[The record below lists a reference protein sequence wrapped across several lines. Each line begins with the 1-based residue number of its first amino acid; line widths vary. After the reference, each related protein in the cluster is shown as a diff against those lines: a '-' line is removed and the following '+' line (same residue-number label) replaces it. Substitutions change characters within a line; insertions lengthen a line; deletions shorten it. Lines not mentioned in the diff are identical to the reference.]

1 MNGQP
6 GVMLS
11 QFGDEVKKF
20 EYFKDEYEKFRS
32 GIDPRTDAPID
43 PNGDNSELLA
53 YIDSIVNEI
62 KSSRKTA
69 RQFGEQLVKN
79 GTLQRE
85 NIPNFHVEGIE
96 DEVPPPIIKTGQPPI
111 MKAGQPPIIKADPGE
126 ARLRPSDRAELDN
139 YVVNYRGN
147 DNPIIPISPI
157 PYNNPFNR
165 KTMQPYNR
173 NEAHAKF
180 NWEDIAKKDNRQK
193 EIRQKY
199 EYRPLN
205 DNQQKMLDQLIDIT
219 INKKKT
225 IDFNPKL
232 MNEEYAKK
240 FAEEN
245 DGWAEWID
253 VNPYDNRD
261 EKELVV
267 FNKYSQP
274 QYING
279 FHYTQN
285 DAGVQGLYQKT
296 YPNGYDDDRRI
307 RVPYSQFK
315 KEAFQYDKRVTPWD
329 RILVHD
335 PHPQVYEDLRG
346 RGYKVPSPPKRSL
359 AQNQIWNKVVS
370 VSIKNWMKKWY
381 ESKDHLKDRD
391 ALLFI
396 RSYMNLLK
404 FINILYIYY
413 VDSRFIALIKKSPI
427 YNNVENK
434 MKKWKDY
441 KKLCNKSS
449 GLVNKK
455 QFRRM
460 FFAIFVDPPN
470 QFWWS
475 EENTRRAFMEAD
487 IHPQLGSII
496 EFAKALMVKYQTEL
510 ARIDEID
517 DTLHQAKQPFIENP
531 PDTFQLPQQKAY
543 LKKKIKDEF
552 NKHLDK
558 MKEALQQNVLDG
570 LYGEWNDGSL
580 SNRPGKEFGN
590 LDFFNEPLKDEK
602 YTYKKPDPKNKGK
615 FLFYNIAEFPNK
627 NDDY

>member
-1 MNGQP
+1 
-6 GVMLS
+6 MLS

-126 ARLRPSDRAELDN
+126 ARLRPSDRAELDK

-147 DNPIIPISPI
+147 HNPIIPISPI

-173 NEAHAKF
+173 NEAHATF

-267 FNKYSQP
+267 FNKYGIP
-274 QYING
+274 T
-279 FHYTQN
+279 H
-285 DAGVQGLYQKT
+285 V
-296 YPNGYDDDRRI
+296 NGYSWGTNGSGGHTTQAENAHTGRWEGQYGVKDLTWEQAAKFNAGIEIGMWNSLEIQADYFFERRSNI
-307 RVPYSQFK
+307 FMQRTTIPSSAGFI
-315 KEAFQYDKRVTPWD
+315 EAPWSNYG
-329 RILVHD
+329 I
-335 PHPQVYEDLRG
+335 
-346 RGYKVPSPPKRSL
+346 
-359 AQNQIWNKVVS
+359 
-370 VSIKNWMKKWY
+370 
-381 ESKDHLKDRD
+381 
-391 ALLFI
+391 
-396 RSYMNLLK
+396 
-404 FINILYIYY
+404 
-413 VDSRFIALIKKSPI
+413 
-427 YNNVENK
+427 VENQGIDLSLQFNRQFGRYGFISLK
-434 MKKWKDY
+434 GTFTFAR
-441 KKLCNKSS
+441 NK
-449 GLVNKK
+449 
-455 QFRRM
+455 
-460 FFAIFVDPPN
+460 
-470 QFWWS
+470 
-475 EENTRRAFMEAD
+475 
-487 IHPQLGSII
+487 II
-496 EFAKALMVKYQTEL
+496 EM
-510 ARIDEID
+510 DEAPWPRANGVCRD
-517 DTLHQAKQPFIENP
+517 SL
-531 PDTFQLPQQKAY
+531 LP
-543 LKKKIKDEF
+543 L
-552 NKHLDK
+552 
-558 MKEALQQNVLDG
+558 
-570 LYGEWNDGSL
+570 
-580 SNRPGKEFGN
+580 P
-590 LDFFNEPLKDEK
+590 
-602 YTYKKPDPKNKGK
+602 
-615 FLFYNIAEFPNK
+615 
-627 NDDY
+627 